1 MLSSIGEDLQFLALH
16 TAAYL
21 GSLRSR
27 KIEIDGQNYSY
38 LEGGQGPLVLFL
50 HNAAGSKAHWR
61 TLMHIMSNDYRVI
74 SVDIPGYS
82 IRNIE
87 CRKYRK
93 IRELSEWL
101 DKFISETQSK
111 SAHIVAACSV
121 SMLAI
126 DFANR
131 YPSRVLSISALGLP
145 NLQKRDHFRSLTA
158 ELAIQSVED
167 VDRVLSMLF
176 YRAPSTPTLVKKFY
190 ANQAR
195 HYSNEIE
202 DRIISLLNIMP
213 IAASRITS
221 LFCPLNLIS
230 GSHDIYS
237 DKDFLMRMAEQAPRC
252 QFKVIEKCGHLPYIE
267 KPKEVASILSEFFSN
282 IENPNTVPDFK

>member
-1 MLSSIGEDLQFLALH
+1 MLSSIGEDLQFLAMH

-21 GSLRSR
+21 GCLCSR
-27 KIEIDGQNYSY
+27 KVEIDGQNHNY
-38 LEGGQGPLVLFL
+38 LEGGQGPLILFL

-61 TLMHIMSNDYRVI
+61 TLMHIMSNGYRVI

-87 CRKYRK
+87 CSKYK
-93 IRELSEWL
+93 NIRELSDWL
-101 DKFISETQSK
+101 DKFLLATQSN
-111 SAHIVAACSV
+111 SVHIVGACSV

-126 DFANR
+126 YFASR
-131 YPSRVLSISALGLP
+131 HPSKVLSISALGLP
-145 NLQKRDHFRSLTA
+145 NLQKRDHFKALTA

-176 YRAPSTPTLVKKFY
+176 YRAPSAPTLVKKFY
-190 ANQAR
+190 ASQTK
-195 HYSNEIE
+195 HYVKEIE

-221 LFCPLNLIS
+221 LACPLKLIS

-237 DKDFLMRMAEQAPRC
+237 DEDFLIRMAEQVPRC
-252 QFKVIEKCGHLPYIE
+252 QFTVIEKCGHLPYVE
-267 KPKEVASILSEFFSN
+267 KPREVASVLFDFFGAIQN
-282 IENPNTVPDFK
+282 